1 MKSTGKT
8 NAFYLGLLLLA
19 ASLNF
24 GSTSFAAAD
33 SALELQQ
40 EAQQGIGE
48 GPDNPDLD
56 TPGLANHA
64 VLSVTR
70 PAAASLDGVYNT
82 PFFTSQHATP
92 RPIRA
97 PPAA

>member
-8 NAFYLGLLLLA
+8 TAFYLGLLLLA

-24 GSTSFAAAD
+24 GGNGFAATD
-33 SALELQQ
+33 SALEIQQ
-40 EAQQGIGE
+40 QSQQGIGE
-48 GPDNPDLD
+48 GADNPDLD
-56 TPGLANHA
+56 NLGVAERAIAPPGLLAG
-64 VLSVTR
+64 
-70 PAAASLDGVYNT
+70 AAPEGVYAT
-82 PFFTSQHATP
+82 PLFTSQHATP